1 MTTSYK
7 RLLTAIV
14 CCAVFIG
21 CKPKLLITKNQYIEK
36 GQHAPVPYTVYSYSS
51 TPEQVLLV
59 LPSALD
65 SFNIEEAP
73 FFSQL
78 LKKDF
83 QIVVIDKP
91 TEGDFYQLQSMDFA
105 SQREN
110 EIIKTA
116 QYLMNK
122 GLLNSDSLTILGLD
136 EGAYLAP
143 LVAIQLNVDRVIFVN
158 GGPFSPLLEIERLA
172 EKDSLTTTDLA
183 FIEERLQ
190 VKTKKELFIKAG
202 RVKEGRTTDVV
213 LADRANVYW
222 LSYNQTV
229 LSEIYPNFKGA
240 GHWILFDNY
249 PLNHPSNAQYLNLL
263 NGIRGDKKGKVVQL
277 EGNGNYSDENLE
289 KISDALE
296 SILLD

>member
-7 RLLTAIV
+7 RLLMAIV
-14 CCAVFIG
+14 CCLPFIS
-21 CKPKLLITKNQYIEK
+21 CKPKLLITENQYIEK
-36 GQHAPVPYTVYSYSS
+36 GQHAPVPYIIYSYTTEPKQS
-51 TPEQVLLV
+51 LLI

-65 SFNIEEAP
+65 SFDVEAAP
-73 FFSQL
+73 FFSKL

-83 QIVVIDKP
+83 QIIVINKP
-91 TEGDFYQLQSMDFA
+91 SEGDFYQLQAMDFA

-116 QYLMNK
+116 QHLNNK
-122 GLLNSDSLTILGLD
+122 GLLSLDSLNILGLD

-143 LVAIQLNVDRVIFVN
+143 LVAIQLNAERVIFVN

-172 EKDSLTTTDLA
+172 EKDSLNATDQA
-183 FIEERLQ
+183 FIEARLN
-190 VKTKKELFIKAG
+190 VKTKKELFVKAG
-202 RVKEGRTTDVV
+202 RVKQGRTTDVV
-213 LADRANVYW
+213 LASRANVYW
-222 LSYNQTV
+222 LSYNQAV

-249 PLNHPSNAQYLNLL
+249 PLNHPKNAQYLSLL
-263 NGIRGDKKGKVVQL
+263 NGTRSDKKGKVVQL
-277 EGNGNYSDENLE
+277 KGDGIYNAENLK
-289 KISDALE
+289 KISDVVE